1 MDSKAISR
9 RLAALQQIAD
19 RGKPCKVVVTFTD
32 GRFFNFKSSFQ
43 VRDKSI
49 KGFHV
54 QVKARCSVDPLGE
67 IESFQADQPVW
78 RDWARMLTVVLHPA
92 PNRRIEDFE

>member
-19 RGKPCKVVVTFTD
+19 RAKPCKVVVTFTD
-32 GRFFNFKSSFQ
+32 GSSTTTDPGGALDIL
-43 VRDKSI
+43 RE
-49 KGFHV
+49 
-54 QVKARCSVDPLGE
+54 RDPLGE

>member
-32 GRFFNFKSSFQ
+32 GSRTTTDPGGALDIL
-43 VRDKSI
+43 RE
-49 KGFHV
+49 
-54 QVKARCSVDPLGE
+54 RDPLGE

-78 RDWARMLTVVLHPA
+78 RDWARLLTVALHPA
-92 PNRRIEDFE
+92 QNRRIEDFE

>member
-1 MDSKAISR
+1 MNKTIPQ
-9 RLAALQQIAD
+9 RLDVLQRIVNKS
-19 RGKPCKVVVTFTD
+19 KPCKIAVTFSDDSTATTD
-32 GRFFNFKSSFQ
+32 PGGALDILRE
-43 VRDKSI
+43 R
-49 KGFHV
+49 
-54 QVKARCSVDPLGE
+54 DPLGE